1 MADNEWADWIGR
13 SERVADQAD
22 PKPGRA
28 LAATFDSPAGAQPGD
43 LLPYLWHWIYFLP
56 MAPMSQMGPDGHPR
70 RGGFLPP
77 LPLERRMWAGGR
89 LVFHGEL
96 RVGDALEK
104 RSEIL
109 KVSLK
114 EGKNGKVAFVT
125 VKHEVSPPR
134 GLAVEEEQDIAYV
147 EMPKEF
153 VPPKPIPLPE
163 NLDWQEPCPIDP
175 VKLFRFSAVTFNAH
189 RIHYDFRY
197 ATQVEKYPGL
207 VIHGPLQAM
216 LLMRAAN
223 LRNPGRR
230 VARFSFRAVRPVFD
244 CDALFLSSRL
254 KDGGGLDLYTS
265 NGGGHICMQA
275 DLSWHS

>member
-1 MADNEWADWIGR
+1 
-13 SERVADQAD
+13 
-22 PKPGRA
+22 
-28 LAATFDSPAGAQPGD
+28 
-43 LLPYLWHWIYFLP
+43 
-56 MAPMSQMGPDGHPR
+56 
-70 RGGFLPP
+70 
-77 LPLERRMWAGGR
+77 MWAGGR

-125 VKHEVSPPR
+125 VKHEVSSPR

-223 LRNPGRR
+223 LRNSGRR

-244 CDALFLSSRL
+244 FDALFLSGRL
-254 KDGGGLDLYTS
+254 KDDGGLDLYTS

-275 DLSWHS
+275 ELSWHS

>member
-1 MADNEWADWIGR
+1 
-13 SERVADQAD
+13 
-22 PKPGRA
+22 
-28 LAATFDSPAGAQPGD
+28 
-43 LLPYLWHWIYFLP
+43 
-56 MAPMSQMGPDGHPR
+56 
-70 RGGFLPP
+70 
-77 LPLERRMWAGGR
+77 
-89 LVFHGEL
+89 FHGEL

-125 VKHEVSPPR
+125 VKHEVSSPR

-223 LRNPGRR
+223 LRNSGRR

>member
-1 MADNEWADWIGR
+1 M
-13 SERVADQAD
+13 
-22 PKPGRA
+22 
-28 LAATFDSPAGAQPGD
+28 
-43 LLPYLWHWIYFLP
+43 
-56 MAPMSQMGPDGHPR
+56 
-70 RGGFLPP
+70 
-77 LPLERRMWAGGR
+77 
-89 LVFHGEL
+89 VFHDEL

-114 EGKNGKVAFVT
+114 EGKNGKVAFVA
-125 VKHEVSPPR
+125 VKHEVSSPR

-189 RIHYDFRY
+189 RIHYDLRY

-207 VIHGPLQAM
+207 VI
-216 LLMRAAN
+216 
-223 LRNPGRR
+223 
-230 VARFSFRAVRPVFD
+230 ARFSFRAVRPVFD
-244 CDALFLSSRL
+244 FDALFLSGRL
-254 KDGGGLDLYTS
+254 KDDGGLDLYTS

-275 DLSWHS
+275 ELSLRS

>member
-1 MADNEWADWIGR
+1 MADNEWVDWIGR
-13 SERVADQAD
+13 SECVADQAD
-22 PKPGRA
+22 PKPVRA
-28 LAATFDSPAGAQPGD
+28 LAATFNSPAGAEPGD

-56 MAPMSQMGPDGHPR
+56 IAPMSQIGPDGHPR

-104 RSEIL
+104 RFEIL

-125 VKHEVSPPR
+125 VKHEVSSPR

-153 VPPKPIPLPE
+153 VPPKPIRCRRTSTGRSPVQSILSSCSASLPSHST
-163 NLDWQEPCPIDP
+163 LTASTMTSVRDAGGKISWPRYPWPAPGD
-175 VKLFRFSAVTFNAH
+175 A
-189 RIHYDFRY
+189 IHEGR
-197 ATQVEKYPGL
+197 
-207 VIHGPLQAM
+207 H
-216 LLMRAAN
+216 
-223 LRNPGRR
+223 LRNSGRR

-275 DLSWHS
+275 DLSWAS

>member
-13 SERVADQAD
+13 NECVADQAD
-22 PKPGRA
+22 PKPVLA
-28 LAATFDSPAGAQPGD
+28 LAATLDFAASAQPGD

-56 MAPMSQMGPDGHPR
+56 MAPMSQIGPDGHPR

-89 LVFHGEL
+89 LVFHDEL

-125 VKHEVSPPR
+125 VKHEVSSPR
-134 GLAVEEEQDIAYV
+134 GLAVEEEQNIAYV

-223 LRNPGRR
+223 LRNSGKR

-244 CDALFLSSRL
+244 FDALFLSGRL
-254 KDGGGLDLYTS
+254 KDDGGLDLYTS

-275 DLSWHS
+275 ELSWHS